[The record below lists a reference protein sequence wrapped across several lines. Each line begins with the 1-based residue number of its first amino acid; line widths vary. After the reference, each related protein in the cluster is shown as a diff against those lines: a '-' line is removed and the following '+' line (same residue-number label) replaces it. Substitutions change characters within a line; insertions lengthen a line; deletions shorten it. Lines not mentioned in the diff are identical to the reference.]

1 LTTFG
6 DLSSEFDPP
15 PESGVRR
22 RPAAY
27 PKKEEFI

>member
-6 DLSSEFDPP
+6 DQSSESDPP